1 MLERSENLQVLYK
14 NYLKT
19 TLPTYITD
27 FTLYIGNDINFK
39 PLEKDADGVQ
49 VIINSGVGSRIMVEG
64 GDYITLNFSIN
75 FICDANKTQKII
87 ADLKSFMDAENAK
100 YGALGSYEYRATFSS
115 PYVVGDLFELM
126 SKSENKLMSLKCV
139 NIALNV
145 SLQYSSTVSFKPDV
159 WKLTIGATEYTIAGI
174 ESYDF
179 ASVPAYEP
187 SQFISAQKPTQHKIA
202 DARTFHFKLVALKSN
217 TLHTLLMNEYTS
229 ATSISSNAI
238 LKLNRNSETAID
250 IQTINI
256 TETWNQGV
264 KFIDLTLGR

>member
-1 MLERSENLQVLYK
+1 MQVLYK

-19 TLPTYITD
+19 NLPTYITD
-27 FTLYIGNDINFK
+27 CTLYIGNDINYK

-64 GDYITLNFSIN
+64 GDYITLNFAIN

-87 ADLKSFMDAENAK
+87 ANLKSFMDVENAK
-100 YGALGSYEYRATFSS
+100 YSTLGTYEYRSTFSS

-145 SLQYSSTVSFKPDV
+145 NLQYSSTVSFKPDT
-159 WKLTIGATEYTIAGI
+159 WKLTIGATEYTITGI

-187 SQFISAQKPTQHKIA
+187 SQFINESTPTQHKVA
-202 DARTFHFKLVALKSN
+202 DARTFHFKLVAFKSN
-217 TLHTLLMNEYTS
+217 VLHVLLMNEYTS
-229 ATSISSNAI
+229 TTSVSSSAI
-238 LKLNRNSETAID
+238 KLKRNSETAVT

-256 TETWNQGV
+256 TETWNQGI